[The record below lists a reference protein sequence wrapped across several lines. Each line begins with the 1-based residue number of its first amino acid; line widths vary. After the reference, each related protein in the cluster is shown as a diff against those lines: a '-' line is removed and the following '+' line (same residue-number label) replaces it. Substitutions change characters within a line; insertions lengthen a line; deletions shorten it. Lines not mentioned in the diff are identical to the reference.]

1 MTRTPAPLSVPVDTS
16 STLPSSKRTLVVSL
30 AQGLAVLMM
39 VMIVFGMALR
49 WGYGEQE
56 ARALSF
62 TTLIVANLGLIFA
75 NRSWSQTILARL
87 GSRNWAL
94 WCVTGGA
101 AVFLGCALYIP
112 ALRGVFKFSVLSV
125 WDVLMCVGFGAAST
139 VWFELL
145 KVFKWT
151 RARG

>member
-1 MTRTPAPLSVPVDTS
+1 MPGSDDDK
-16 STLPSSKRTLVVSL
+16 SKLMDSLLRQGISKEEIDKVYRTL
-30 AQGLAVLMM
+30 
-39 VMIVFGMALR
+39 R
-49 WGYGEQE
+49 EKGYGEEE

-75 NRSWSQTILARL
+75 NRSWSQTILSRL

-94 WCVTGGA
+94 WGVTGGA

-125 WDVLMCVGFGAAST
+125 WDVLMCVAFGAAST

-151 RARG
+151 RGRG